1 LGVEIKEKIGY
12 KYIQEKIMKYFI
24 FFMVLV
30 LMIIPL
36 KAVDEILVKIA
47 GEANFAYYKPEVEI
61 SPSGDIYIAY
71 QAENQ
76 ASGRSEIYL
85 SKYSS
90 SGQVSFVKN
99 LSDSSAY
106 SYEPEIKIPNNG
118 YIHVAWADQ
127 TGDTHVI
134 KYRYFNG
141 STWSNIINLG
151 QVGNSEN
158 IEDLRIDVDETG
170 NVFVVF
176 MHWPAARCIFIS
188 KYGNNIS
195 FENFPLSGR
204 TKHPDVAADPNYVHI
219 VCQYKPD
226 KDYTIAYQRRPNRPN
241 SAWQSWVDL
250 DVYGTQRPRMSLD
263 NSGTPHVVFFQK
275 DGVSKRL
282 FYKKWTGAGFGS
294 LTVMSDPGR
303 YELYH
308 FCDISAVS
316 ADNIIVT
323 VQKGGWGGGKNVSGN
338 WKRNGTWNGFSLFS
352 KTNGLKPTKQS
363 VDLANDRFFAAIAFG
378 KEFAAVYLLLVEEE
392 GGPGGNAPTASFTFT
407 PQTGNAPLDVTFDA
421 SASTDSDGQITN
433 YNWNFG
439 DTFTGIGQT
448 VLHRY
453 ETEGEYTVTLTVTDD
468 DGKTDS
474 TSHIIIVDPPN
485 QPPVAHF
492 TFSPT
497 SGLYPL
503 TVTFDAAASTDV
515 DGQIVQYEWDFD
527 GEQISSGPIVTRTFT
542 EKGLYTIILTVYDD
556 DDASATASG
565 TIEVLGLVPPLNIAY
580 EAMINRNLFTIQ
592 QVYRITWE
600 SNPGNAERGAN
611 IVQYNIYR
619 KRPDEGMYSFVA
631 TIAAG
636 DTYEYYDRIGTVQ
649 EDFLYTVTA
658 VDDQGRESDLPG
670 ASIPSGFRSDRL
682 SIKDIER

>member
-1 LGVEIKEKIGY
+1 M
-12 KYIQEKIMKYFI
+12 MKYFI
-24 FFMVLV
+24 FFVVLV
-30 LMIIPL
+30 LML
-36 KAVDEILVKIA
+36 NSLYAVDETLVKIA
-47 GEANFAYYKPEVEI
+47 EEANIAYYKPEVEI
-61 SPSGDIYIAY
+61 SPSGDIYVAY

-90 SGQVSFVKN
+90 SGRVSFLKN

-106 SYEPEIKIPNNG
+106 SYEPEIKIPGNG
-118 YIHVAWADQ
+118 YIHAAWADQ
-127 TGDTHVI
+127 TNDTHVI

-141 STWSNIINLG
+141 SNWSNTINLG
-151 QVGNSEN
+151 QVGDSEN
-158 IEDLRIDVDETG
+158 IEDLRIDVDESG

-176 MHWPAARCIFIS
+176 MYWPAARCIFIG

-204 TKHPDVAADPNYVHI
+204 SKHPDVAADSNYVHI
-219 VCQYKPD
+219 VWQYKPD
-226 KDYTIAYQRRPNRPN
+226 RDYTIAYQRRPNQRGSNWEP
-241 SAWQSWVDL
+241 WIDL
-250 DVYGTQRPRMSLD
+250 EYYGTQRPRMSLD
-263 NSGTPHVVFFQK
+263 NSNTPHVDFFHK
-275 DGVSKRL
+275 PEVSKRL
-282 FYKKWTGAGFGS
+282 MYKKKIGNRFS
-294 LTVMSDPGR
+294 DVKIMSDPNR
-303 YELYH
+303 YENYH

-316 ADNIIVT
+316 GDNMIVT
-323 VQKGGWGGGKNVSGN
+323 LQKGGWAGGQYVSYN
-338 WKRNGTWNGFSLFS
+338 WKRNGTWNGYAFFS

-363 VDLANDRFFAAIAFG
+363 VDLASDRFFAAVAFCQ
-378 KEFAAVYLLLVEEE
+378 KSDAVYLLLAEEA
-392 GGPGGNAPTASFTFT
+392 GGPGGNAPTASFTFS
-407 PQTGNAPLDVTFDA
+407 PLGGHAPLDVTFDA
-421 SASTDSDGQITN
+421 SASSDPDGQITN

-439 DTFTGIGQT
+439 DSFTGTGQT
-448 VLHRY
+448 ILHRY

-468 DGKTDS
+468 DGKTHS

-503 TVTFDAAASTDV
+503 TVTFDASSSTDV

-527 GEQISSGPIVTRTFT
+527 EEQISGGPIINYTFT
-542 EKGLYTIILTVYDD
+542 EEGLYKIILTVYDD

-565 TIEVLGLVPPLNIAY
+565 TVEVLGLVSPLNIAY
-580 EAMINRNLFTIQ
+580 EAMINRNLFTLEH
-592 QVYRITWE
+592 VYRITWE
-600 SNPGNAERGAN
+600 SNPENALRGAN

-619 KRPDEGMYSFVA
+619 KRPDEGVYSFVA

-649 EDFLYTVTA
+649 EDFIYTVTA
-658 VDDQGRESDLPG
+658 VDDQGRESDLPN
-670 ASIPSGFRSDRL
+670 STTTSRL
-682 SIKDIER
+682 PFEKTPIKDIKK